1 MRYLFEL
8 GRQPEIS
15 RAEIECVFSSLK
27 IEIQEKKQENSLFFV
42 QTTENINTPDLM
54 NRLGGTIKIAQ
65 EVCSLNNRIEDIAA
79 YLEQVKSVGK
89 IEFSLHGPDGK
100 SIALEVKKY
109 LKTQGRSVRYIEP
122 KNTATILHN
131 NLVEQKTDLTLWKH
145 TLFAT
150 QAIQPI
156 EEWGERDFERPGRD
170 SKSGMIP
177 PKLARILLNL
187 SQIDTTNKA
196 TLLDPFC
203 GSGTILC
210 EAYLL
215 KVPHILGSDASQ
227 KAVNDSKKNIEWIQ
241 NLNPTE
247 RKTSTVK
254 IFVSDATRVANTVEK
269 ESLDAIVSEP
279 YLGKP
284 LTGRETKFT
293 LLQQAKEL
301 HSLYVQSFQSFSKI
315 LKKGGSVVFI
325 IPKFLV
331 QKEWVSIN
339 CIDEI
344 KKLGFSVEPLT
355 SSKDSLFYHRPT
367 QFVGREIWKF
377 KKK

>member
-1 MRYLFEL
+1 MHYLFEL

-15 RAEIECVFSSLK
+15 RAEIESVFASLE

-42 QTTENINTPDLM
+42 QTTKPLDTQMFME
-54 NRLGGTIKIAQ
+54 RLGGTIKISQ
-65 EVCSLNNRIEDIAA
+65 EVKTIQNQIEDIAS
-79 YLEQVKSVGK
+79 YLEQIKSVGK
-89 IEFSLHGPDGK
+89 IEFSLHGNDGK
-100 SIALEVKKY
+100 NIALDVKKY
-109 LKTQGRSVRYIEP
+109 LKAQGRSVRYIEP

-131 NLVEQKTDLTLWKH
+131 NLVEHKTDLTIKNKI
-145 TLFAT
+145 LFAT

-187 SQIDTTNKA
+187 SQIDTKNKA

-241 NLNPTE
+241 NLNPAE
-247 RKTSTVK
+247 GKTSTVK
-254 IFVSDATRVANTVEK
+254 IFVSDATRVANTIEK
-269 ESLDAIVSEP
+269 ESIDAIVSEP

-284 LTGRETKFT
+284 MNGRETKFT

-315 LKKGGSVVFI
+315 VKKGGTVVFI

-331 QKEWVSIN
+331 QKEWVSVN
-339 CIDEI
+339 CISEI
-344 KKLGFSVEPLT
+344 EKFGFSVEPLT
-355 SSKDSLFYHRPT
+355 STKDSLFYHRPT

-377 KKK
+377 RK